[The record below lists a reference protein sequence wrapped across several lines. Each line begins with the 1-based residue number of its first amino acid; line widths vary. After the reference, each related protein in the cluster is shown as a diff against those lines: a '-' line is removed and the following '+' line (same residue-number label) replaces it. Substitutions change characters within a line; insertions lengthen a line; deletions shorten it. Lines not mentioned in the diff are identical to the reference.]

1 MSDSDVI
8 AFISQIKDGAIN
20 TQKKYGV
27 FASVTLAQAIIE
39 SAFGTSYLA
48 RQDNNLF
55 GVKIYGNH
63 DSTLT
68 ISQGSYA
75 TDDGG
80 YYCHY
85 QSWADSILDHGYFL
99 VANPRYAEH
108 GVFTA
113 VDGYA
118 QARAI
123 ADAGYAGATNY
134 GDVLCD
140 EISYYN
146 LTQYDTGGSGGG
158 GGGGGGD
165 TPIPHPRKR
174 SKMPKFLLWG

>member
-1 MSDSDVI
+1 MADSDVL
-8 AFISQIKDGAIN
+8 AFIEKIKQGAID
-20 TQKKYGV
+20 TQSKYGV
-27 FASVTLAQAIIE
+27 FASVTIAQAIIE
-39 SAFGTSYLA
+39 STYGTSYLA
-48 RQDNNLF
+48 TTDNNLF

-63 DSTLT
+63 DPSLT
-68 ISQGSYA
+68 ITQGTYA
-75 TDDGG
+75 TDGAGG

-85 QSWADSILDHGYFL
+85 QSWADSLQDHGYFL

-113 VDGYA
+113 TDGYA

-123 ADAGYAGATNY
+123 ANAGYAEATNY

-140 EISYYN
+140 EIRYYN
-146 LTQYDTGGSGGG
+146 LTQYDTGGGGG

-165 TPIPHPRKR
+165 KPTPTPHKR
-174 SKMPKFLLWG
+174 SHMPKFLLWG